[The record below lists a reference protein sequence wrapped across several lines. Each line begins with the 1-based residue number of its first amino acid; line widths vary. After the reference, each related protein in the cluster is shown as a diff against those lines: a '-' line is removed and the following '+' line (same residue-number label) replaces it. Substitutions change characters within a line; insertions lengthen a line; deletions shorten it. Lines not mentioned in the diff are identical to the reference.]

1 MNNFT
6 IEELKAFVL
15 RASIDE
21 PVRTSFGV
29 MNDRPAVLI
38 RVAESTGIVGW
49 GESWCNFPACG
60 AEHRGRLLETEI
72 APRLI
77 GTQIEDP
84 QNTFNALTNE
94 LRALCNQSGE
104 YGPIAQIIAGVDVAL
119 WDIAAQ
125 MAQQPLWKFLGGAT
139 NKVSIYASGINP
151 NNLEPIIKRKVDEG
165 YKAFK
170 LKVGFDPDQDRTN
183 LYEIRRL
190 IGPTKSLMADANQA
204 WSLAQAKTVI
214 PSIENVGLLW
224 IEEPIPSDASAD
236 EWREL
241 SRFIRVPI
249 AAGENLRDLSSFNWA
264 IESRLYEVIQPDIG
278 KWGGISGCLAI
289 AKKCINNGIT
299 FCPHWLGSEVGLLAS
314 AHLLAAAGGHS
325 YLEVDA
331 NPNPLREL
339 FDNSPLIPVDGE
351 FHLDETP
358 GLGRSPRLDL
368 LKRYL

>member
-38 RVAESTGIVGW
+38 RVVESTGIVGW

-104 YGPIAQIIAGVDVAL
+104 YGPIAQILAGVDVAL

-125 MAQQPLWKFLGGAT
+125 KAQQPLWRFLGGT
-139 NKVSIYASGINP
+139 RSKVPIYASGINP
-151 NNLEPIIKRKVDEG
+151 NNPDNDIKSVVIYDSLNIGAKFINFNAYYCKYLHV
-165 YKAFK
+165 FK
-170 LKVGFDPDQDRTN
+170 
-183 LYEIRRL
+183 
-190 IGPTKSLMADANQA
+190 
-204 WSLAQAKTVI
+204 
-214 PSIENVGLLW
+214 
-224 IEEPIPSDASAD
+224 
-236 EWREL
+236 
-241 SRFIRVPI
+241 
-249 AAGENLRDLSSFNWA
+249 
-264 IESRLYEVIQPDIG
+264 
-278 KWGGISGCLAI
+278 
-289 AKKCINNGIT
+289 NNST
-299 FCPHWLGSEVGLLAS
+299 
-314 AHLLAAAGGHS
+314 
-325 YLEVDA
+325 
-331 NPNPLREL
+331 
-339 FDNSPLIPVDGE
+339 
-351 FHLDETP
+351 T
-358 GLGRSPRLDL
+358 
-368 LKRYL
+368 